1 MNKDLDMCRVTNKDW
16 EAECERLRA
25 ELCKLNEEHDYIRK
39 LYDQSQRELA
49 AANAKLEMVYL
60 IFGERR

>member
-1 MNKDLDMCRVTNKDW
+1 MNKELDMCCRPDW
-16 EAECERLRA
+16 EAECKRLTD
-25 ELCKLNEEHDYIRK
+25 ELNKLKEELDYIRK

-49 AANAKLEMVYL
+49 AAQAKLEMVYL

>member
-1 MNKDLDMCRVTNKDW
+1 MKENVCCNPGYNPSL
-16 EAECERLRA
+16 EAECKRLKD
-25 ELCKLNEEHDYIRK
+25 ELEKFKEEHDYIRK

-60 IFGERR
+60 IFGKRR

>member
-1 MNKDLDMCRVTNKDW
+1 MNKNNDMRSHPNW
-16 EAECERLRA
+16 EAECKRLMD
-25 ELCKLNEEHDYIRK
+25 ELNKVEEKHDYIKK

-49 AANAKLEMVYL
+49 AAQAKLEMVYL

>member
-1 MNKDLDMCRVTNKDW
+1 MNKNNDMCCHPDW
-16 EAECERLRA
+16 EAKCARLTD
-25 ELCKLNEEHDYIRK
+25 ELHKLKEEHNYIRK